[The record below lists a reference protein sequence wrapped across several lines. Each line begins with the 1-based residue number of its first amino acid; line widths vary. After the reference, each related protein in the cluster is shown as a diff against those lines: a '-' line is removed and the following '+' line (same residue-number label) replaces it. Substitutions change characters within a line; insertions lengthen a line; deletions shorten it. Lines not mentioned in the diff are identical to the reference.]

1 MFASK
6 QKHIKRNVAVLY
18 VVNFFAGLIFW
29 YGIEK
34 IFLTK
39 NLHLGPSVIAY
50 IIVVYGLTQVLLN
63 VPTGVLADRWSRKGV
78 VVVSFVIL
86 LAATTILGSSHSL
99 TQYLIGTFGWG
110 LYLVGITG
118 TLESLLYDGLKE
130 QGLARTYK
138 KIYGRSQA
146 IFMLGI
152 FFSSTASGFIARTY
166 GIRAAYY
173 LTLISVL
180 IAALAAMFLVE
191 PVVHKQRTDT
201 KVIPHMIEALLRL
214 KQSAVLT
221 QIVIMSTMLFLV
233 QTAFYEYAQLFYIA
247 IFSASAVA
255 TGIANGFGGLS
266 LAIGN
271 LITKHLHFA
280 GSGFAFLAVLLAA
293 AMMPGNPVG
302 RVALFMMFG
311 VVFGAVS
318 ANVNDLKHRK
328 IPSHLRATLSSA
340 ISTIDYIIVIPLAL
354 VFSHLIAHYSIY
366 WAYRTV
372 AMTIAIYFVFY
383 WVIGSKILIL
393 DKGNDHPES

>member
-6 QKHIKRNVAVLY
+6 QRHIKRNVAVLY

-39 NLHLGPSVIAY
+39 DLHLGPSVIAY
-50 IIVVYGLTQVLLN
+50 IIVVYGSIQVLLN

-78 VVVSFVIL
+78 VVVSLVIL
-86 LAATTILGSSHSL
+86 LVATTILGSSHSL

-110 LYLVGITG
+110 LYLVGMTG

-166 GIRAAYY
+166 SIRAAYY

-180 IAALAAMFLVE
+180 IATLAAMFLVE

-214 KQSAVLT
+214 KHSAVLT

-293 AMMPGNPVG
+293 AMVPGNPVV
-302 RVALFMMFG
+302 RVAIFMMFG

-354 VFSHLIAHYSIY
+354 VFSQLIARYSIY
-366 WAYRTV
+366 WAYRAV
-372 AMTIAIYFVFY
+372 AMTIVIYVGFY
-383 WVIGSKILIL
+383 WLIGSKILTL
-393 DKGNDHPES
+393 DKGNDHPDH